1 MMTEGVKSLLLM
13 PEEYESFMI
22 NITIG
27 LNWTENEHMN
37 SNPLV
42 PALFLPSRAA

>member
-27 LNWTENEHMN
+27 LNWTEK
-37 SNPLV
+37 
-42 PALFLPSRAA
+42 